1 MGRRIGQ
8 KTVVFTARPAV
19 ISSASV
25 AGKSEKN
32 GPFGDQFDV
41 TFEDDRWGEK
51 TYELAERKMLLSAI
65 ETAVSNAGF
74 DITKIDYLLGG
85 DLLNQIISI
94 GFAARQLGTPFFG
107 LYGACSTMAESL
119 VLGAMITD
127 GGFAQN
133 VVCATSSHFATA
145 ERQFRMPLELGTPK
159 TPTSQNTATAAGAVV
174 LSANGKGQPVV
185 THATAGS
192 VVDPGIN
199 DVNNMGA
206 AMAPAA
212 AQTILTHLEDT
223 GRSPHDYD
231 VIVTGDLGTFGSEM
245 LIELCSQNG
254 VDLSATHQDCGALIY
269 GGDPLMHCG
278 GSGCGCSASMLCG
291 HFLPKLKSGQMR
303 RILFV
308 ATGALHS
315 PTSALQGETVP
326 GIAHAVVIES
336 EGQQ

>member
-1 MGRRIGQ
+1 MSKRIGQ
-8 KTVVFTARPAV
+8 KTVAFDIPPAV
-19 ISSASV
+19 ISSAAV

-32 GPFGDQFDV
+32 GPFGDKFDE

-51 TYELAERKMLLSAI
+51 TYELAERKMLLRAI
-65 ETAVSNAGF
+65 ETAIGKAGLDVSR
-74 DITKIDYLLGG
+74 IDYLLGG

-94 GFAARQLGTPFFG
+94 GFAARQLGLPFFG

-119 VLGAMITD
+119 ILGAMVVG

-159 TPTSQNTATAAGAVV
+159 TPTAQNTATAAGAAVV
-174 LSANGKGQPVV
+174 GTGRAGRPVI

-192 VVDPGIN
+192 VVDPDIK

-212 AQTILTHLEDT
+212 AQTIITHLQDL
-223 GRSPHDYD
+223 GRHPNDYD
-231 VIVTGDLGTFGSEM
+231 AIITGDLGTFGSQL
-245 LIELCSQNG
+245 LIELCDGHG
-254 VDLSATHQDCGALIY
+254 VDLSQVHEDCGALIY
-269 GGDPLMHCG
+269 GGNPLMHCG
-278 GSGCGCSASMLCG
+278 GSGCGCSASLLSS
-291 HFLPKLKSGQMR
+291 HYLPLLNSGQIHR
-303 RILFV
+303 VLFV

-315 PTSALQGETVP
+315 PTSALQGESVP
-326 GIAHAVVIES
+326 GIAHAVSIES
-336 EGQQ
+336 GCIQ